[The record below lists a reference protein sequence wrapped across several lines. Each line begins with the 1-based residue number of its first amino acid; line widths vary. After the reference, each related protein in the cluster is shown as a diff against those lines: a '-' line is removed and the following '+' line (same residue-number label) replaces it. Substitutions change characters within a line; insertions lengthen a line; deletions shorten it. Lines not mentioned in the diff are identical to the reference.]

1 MRYIKQVLQK
11 NKLMMAAHIAAGIFS
26 SFMASYKAVYFQ
38 DIIDGLSAGT
48 LAISSI
54 IFYGLILFSCY
65 LMGYLQ
71 EYPWRKLENGLYLD
85 FKLMAL
91 EKISRIDY
99 AAYQKTGIGK
109 LVQRIE
115 NGAAAG
121 RDVVFHFW
129 LRLIRELIPTILFC
143 VLFIWRI
150 SKAVTCLLL
159 IGYVFVFITTNLLLK
174 FLYRI
179 KEKILNNEE
188 QLNHYLVRGFME
200 MTVFRTRRQFPGEI
214 RKAERAKQDIVST
227 KVKMRMIHEA
237 FFAIFAMLVGLLE
250 VIILICAWKG
260 QNLSVGAVV
269 ALISLIGKAYN
280 PIAIFNVIYVQYKL
294 DKTAF
299 TRLTDF
305 LEEKDDLQLKKGLPA
320 GHLQGGIR
328 IEGLS
333 FRYDDRPIF
342 ENLSLEIRPGEKIA
356 FVGESG
362 CGKSTLAKLLTG
374 LLKYDSGSI
383 TLDGA
388 ELCGLCLDDL
398 YTKVSYFSQEAP
410 VFDGTIRENLV
421 FDRDLPDEDLL
432 EALCQVRLSELMKT
446 AGLNTRIGE
455 RGALL
460 SGGEKQRL
468 ALARLWFEEPA
479 IVILDE
485 ATSAMDNLTEEAVM
499 RAVISRLQ
507 DSTVIAIAHRLSS
520 VAGFDRII
528 VFRDGRITAQ
538 GTFTELLASDAYFAE
553 LYRASIS

>member
-11 NKLMMAAHIAAGIFS
+11 NKRTMAAHIAAGIFS

-99 AAYQKTGIGK
+99 AAYQKTGTGK

-388 ELCGLCLDDL
+388 ELGGLCLDDL

-421 FDRDLPDEDLL
+421 FDRDLPDENLL

-538 GTFTELLASDAYFAE
+538 GTFAELLASDAYFAE
-553 LYRASIS
+553 LYHASIS

>member
-1 MRYIKQVLQK
+1 MRYFKQVLRK
-11 NKLMMAAHIAAGIFS
+11 NKRIMAAHIAAGVFS
-26 SFMASYKAVYFQ
+26 SFMAGYKAVYFQ
-38 DIIDGLSAGT
+38 DIIDGLTAGT
-48 LAISSI
+48 LALSAI

-99 AAYQKTGIGK
+99 AAYQKTGTGK

-121 RDVVFHFW
+121 RDVIFHFW

-150 SKAVTCLLL
+150 SKTVTCLLL
-159 IGYVFVFITTNLLLK
+159 IGYVFIFITTNLLLK

-214 RKAERAKQDIVST
+214 RKAEQAKQDIIST

-250 VIILICAWKG
+250 VVILICAWKG
-260 QNLSVGAVV
+260 QDLSVGAVV

-280 PIAIFNVIYVQYKL
+280 PVAIFNVIYVQYKL

-305 LEEKDDLQLKKGLPA
+305 LEEKDDIRLREGLSA

-328 IEGLS
+328 IDGLS

-342 ENLSLEIRPGEKIA
+342 ENLSLEIRPGEKVA

-388 ELCGLCLDDL
+388 ELSGLCLDDL
-398 YTKVSYFSQEAP
+398 YARVSYFSQEAP

-432 EALCQVRLSELMKT
+432 EALRQVQLSELMKT
-446 AGLNTRIGE
+446 TGPDTRIGE
-455 RGALL
+455 RGSLL
-460 SGGEKQRL
+460 SGGEKQKL
-468 ALARLWFEEPA
+468 ALARLWFEGPA

-499 RAVISRLQ
+499 KAVTARLQ

-520 VAGFDRII
+520 VSGFDRII

-538 GTFTELLASDAYFAE
+538 GTFAELLASDAYFAE